1 MADLVFASR
10 PLARR
15 LPKWPAVRNLPARR
29 RGLASAHH
37 KYGGKGYIA
46 GQAEGI
52 VTVAGEPA
60 ARRIYLF
67 ARPAM
72 TCIADTWSKED
83 GTYRFTRLSTDAQYL
98 MIAAD
103 HKKQYEPV
111 GYDYITPAL
120 PDD

>member
-10 PLARR
+10 LLLRR
-15 LPKWPAVRNLPARR
+15 RQQWPNGHNLPARR
-29 RGLASAHH
+29 RGLASAHY
-37 KYGGKGYIA
+37 KFGGKGYIA

-67 ARPAM
+67 ARPTM
-72 TCIADTWSKED
+72 TCIADTWSGED

>member
-1 MADLVFASR
+1 MDILLNRRVRVYGHPRHPGINRVPLRR
-10 PLARR
+10 PLK
-15 LPKWPAVRNLPARR
+15 L
-29 RGLASAHH
+29 SAHY
-37 KYGGKGYIA
+37 KFGGKGYIA

-72 TCIADTWSKED
+72 TCIADTWSGED